1 MADNKLK
8 NPEEL
13 EFRLSAGDPRSCEV
27 IIIKVADRYAD
38 RYTVKVSLQDDGRT
52 RALAESIVDSY
63 SDAEEVA
70 KAFASQLEFPWYKVA
85 VMSR

>member
-1 MADNKLK
+1 MAHNKLK
-8 NPEEL
+8 NPEDL
-13 EFRLSAGDPRSCEV
+13 EFRLSAGDSRSCEV
-27 IIIKVADRYAD
+27 HIIKVAE

>member
-27 IIIKVADRYAD
+27 IIIKVADRY
-38 RYTVKVSLQDDGRT
+38 TVKVSLQDDGRT
-52 RALAESIVDSY
+52 PALAESIVDSY